1 MSYIVY
7 WVPLGQ
13 CYHSPILTQLEV
25 VLFVSHVVFQLAVEN
40 PWGFMVWTSLW
51 SQHKV
56 LRGTLGKLMA
66 AGWGLDIRSV
76 FKSYQKEWLSSFGQ
90 VSWCHCQWLQIT
102 SLIFVYSWPF
112 VNLSF
117 LLLPSLNLTAAYDSC
132 NCFLNLTPSL
142 FLNILLGSGSFMC
155 LTWTSDVIPSSK
167 KVNKDFSMTY
177 LFSGSW
183 HGVRI
188 RRHFW
193 NRVNCRRSLT
203 HEDIQHRFV
212 SWEGPAL

>member
-1 MSYIVY
+1 
-7 WVPLGQ
+7 
-13 CYHSPILTQLEV
+13 
-25 VLFVSHVVFQLAVEN
+25 
-40 PWGFMVWTSLW
+40 
-51 SQHKV
+51 
-56 LRGTLGKLMA
+56 MA

-90 VSWCHCQWLQIT
+90 MSWCHCQWLQIT

-112 VNLSF
+112 VSLSF

-142 FLNILLGSGSFMC
+142 FLNILLGSGSFTC

-167 KVNKDFSMTY
+167 KVNKDFSTTY

-183 HGVRI
+183 HGVQDKETLLEQSELQKESYTWGHPAQVCLLR
-188 RRHFW
+188 RSSCVRCASSLERHFTFGW
-193 NRVNCRRSLT
+193 RTRNKQQAENMSMWVM
-203 HEDIQHRFV
+203 
-212 SWEGPAL
+212 